1 MSVFRVPDSLGK
13 WMACAASA
21 AFLALA
27 SAGAAQAV
35 PVRVDYSATL
45 APSAVSA
52 GAGVGTISG
61 TLGVFDNP
69 VAGNN
74 MPLPGDGSLSVDIAG
89 FIDDFPNGSF
99 PLTNLNSPPFGFSFL
114 TVGPSAADFSG
125 AFVGTPDVTFIGTDA
140 IPCVIGGN
148 NTSCTVSLAV
158 RAGNAG
164 DAFAFYFGP
173 GDAPP
178 FSVGP
183 IEFSFTLLD
192 EPTDLSLPNS
202 FLLLASGLV
211 AFGALRKTRGSS

>member
-1 MSVFRVPDSLGK
+1 MSVFRVSNSLGK

-21 AFLALA
+21 ALLALA

-35 PVRVDYSATL
+35 PVRVDYSANL
-45 APSAVSA
+45 ASGTAGP

-69 VAGNN
+69 VAGNVAL
-74 MPLPGDGSLSVDIAG
+74 LPGDGSLSIDIAG
-89 FIDDFPNGSF
+89 FIADFPNGNF

-114 TVGPSAADFSG
+114 TVGPTAADFSG
-125 AFVGTPDVTFIGTDA
+125 TFVGAPDVTFLGTDP
-140 IPCVIGGN
+140 IPCVIGGL
-148 NTSCTVSLAV
+148 NTSCVASLAA

-202 FLLLASGLV
+202 FLLLAGGLV
-211 AFGALRKTRGSS
+211 AFGALRRKTQH